1 MRQPIQFLTACM
13 CGLLLVTGF
22 ELNANEPL
30 TETVQAIE
38 DGVISTVT
46 GSEVFEDTGYARI
59 SRRDWTAPTTTT
71 VWEMPLVY
79 SRMYPGKFYGQHG
92 RSAGPVRRYPI
103 IAVPTDT
110 SQQGYYYRHV
120 PSWKFRGGMLP
131 PVPRPSRW
139 HQRAGRPSHHTHEA
153 PEAPEAPAPAKQA
166 QTLPGTLR

>member
-59 SRRDWTAPTTTT
+59 SRRDWTPPTTT
-71 VWEMPLVY
+71 P
-79 SRMYPGKFYGQHG
+79 
-92 RSAGPVRRYPI
+92 AGW
-103 IAVPTDT
+103 AV
-110 SQQGYYYRHV
+110 
-120 PSWKFRGGMLP
+120 
-131 PVPRPSRW
+131 
-139 HQRAGRPSHHTHEA
+139 
-153 PEAPEAPAPAKQA
+153 
-166 QTLPGTLR
+166 